1 MDNMN
6 EIKLA
11 TLRALMSD
19 DILMQGLV
27 LKGGNALQLAY
38 DITDRGSIDID
49 FSMEND
55 FSLKDYERLNRVIG
69 GLLTNQFESL
79 DLVPFD
85 VKLKEKPKEGSIP
98 QWKGYLLE
106 FKLINNDLNNKFK
119 DNIDS
124 KRRNALSI
132 KDNHSTKYTVDISAY
147 EYTSSST
154 IKEIDGI
161 ILSVY
166 TPEMIIIEKIRA
178 ICQSMDEYKE
188 IVTTAGQKKRARDI
202 YDICNLYD
210 KFPNVESKITKE
222 LVKNIF
228 QAKQVPINFIDKII
242 DIKER
247 YRDDWDSVKATI
259 FNGDYLESYDFYFE
273 KLLNI
278 IQDIKVLLDK

>member
-1 MDNMN
+1 MNNMN

-55 FSLKDYERLNRVIG
+55 FSLKDYERLNRVIST
-69 GLLTNQFESL
+69 LLTKQFDSL
-79 DLVPFD
+79 DLIPFD

-106 FKLINNDLNNKFK
+106 FKLISKELNDKFK

-132 KDNHSTKYTVDISAY
+132 KDNHSTRYTVDISAY
-147 EYTSSST
+147 EYTSTST
-154 IKEIDGI
+154 RKEIDGI
-161 ILSVY
+161 ILRVY
-166 TPEMIIIEKIRA
+166 TPEMIVIEKIRA

-210 KFPNVESKITKE
+210 KFPNIASEITGE
-222 LVKNIF
+222 LIINIF

-247 YRDDWDSVKATI
+247 YREDWESVKATI
-259 FNGDYLESYDFYFE
+259 FDGEDLESYDFYFDQFS
-273 KLLNI
+273 KI
-278 IQDIKVLLDK
+278 IKDIKDLLDK